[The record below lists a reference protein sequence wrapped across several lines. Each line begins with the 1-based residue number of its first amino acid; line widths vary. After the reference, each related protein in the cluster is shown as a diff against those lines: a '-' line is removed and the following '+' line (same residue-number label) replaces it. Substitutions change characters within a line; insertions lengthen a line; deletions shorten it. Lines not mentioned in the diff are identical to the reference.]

1 MQTVNGVG
9 EHRMEDYETKQD
21 AVRLA
26 TDAAKRDAL
35 EHMASYLNSRT
46 VVKDL
51 QLVTDEIRSFTA
63 GVLTLITKQVT
74 TRFDG
79 STLVVHVEVTAH
91 ADPED
96 IARAIA
102 AERQH
107 AQLRP
112 IPFSARAPKEFLF
125 SPLFQ
130 RVGRF
135 ADESFTPQEIEDAAS
150 HHRGEKSSLT
160 VVCDTTGQSCLHS
173 TTGWFRLTQEDLDDI
188 ILLNA
193 LERRFVIDPESFFNS
208 PACAKNMLGTT
219 CIEELQDAGVPYQE
233 ILRLSRLRAEARR
246 AALEAR
252 WQAGARKIHH
262 LMDTLS
268 ARRHCHTDWFGSD
281 CLKDRE
287 ALRKSGADDAQIAA
301 WRSEQWEDTPA
312 SPMHRGTAG
321 VPLQPLR

>member
-9 EHRMEDYETKQD
+9 EHRMEDNETKQD

-35 EHMASYLNSRT
+35 EHMASYLNSLT
-46 VVKDL
+46 IVKDL
-51 QLVTDEIRSFTA
+51 QLVTDEIRSYTA
-63 GVLTLITKQVT
+63 GVLTLITKQMT

-79 STLVVHVEVTAH
+79 NTLVVHVEVTAH

-96 IARAIA
+96 VSQAIA
-102 AERQH
+102 AERQ
-107 AQLRP
+107 QTPLRP
-112 IPFSARAPKEFLF
+112 IPFSSRAPKEFLF

-150 HHRGEKSSLT
+150 HHRGETSSITL
-160 VVCDTTGQSCLHS
+160 VCNATGQSCRHA

-188 ILLNA
+188 ARLNA
-193 LERRFVIDPESFFNS
+193 LERRFAIDPESFFNS
-208 PACAKNMLGTT
+208 PACARHMLGET
-219 CIEELQDAGVPYQE
+219 CMEALQDAGVPYQE
-233 ILRLSRLRAEARR
+233 ILRQSRLRAEAHL

-252 WQAGARKIHH
+252 WEADALKMHH
-262 LMDTLS
+262 PMDTLS

-287 ALRKSGADDAQIAA
+287 TLRMAGANDVQIEA
-301 WRSEQWEDTPA
+301 WRSDQWEETPA
-312 SPMHRGTAG
+312 SPMYRGASD
-321 VPLQPLR
+321 VPFQPVR